1 MQNNFLDDDV
11 VKIVEEEKLND
22 REEESL
28 ENSKS
33 KIIEVLDRD
42 DRLEKVAQD
51 IAHHFPRRGFLG
63 KAMVVSVTKYT
74 AVKMYDKVQKFLK
87 IEIQNLYN
95 ERNSIDSNDIGV

>member
-42 DRLEKVAQD
+42 DHLEKVAQD
-51 IAHHFPRRGFLG
+51 IAHHFPRRGLLG
-63 KAMVVSVTKYT
+63 KAMVISVTKYT

-95 ERNSIDSNDIGV
+95 EKNSIDSNDIGV